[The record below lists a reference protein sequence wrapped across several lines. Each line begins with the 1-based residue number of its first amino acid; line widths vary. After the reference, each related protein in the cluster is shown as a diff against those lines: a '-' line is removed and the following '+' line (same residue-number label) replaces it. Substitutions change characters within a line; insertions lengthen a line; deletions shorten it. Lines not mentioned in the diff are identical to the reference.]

1 MASAALHLTALTCE
15 YKTNPLGLDVAQP
28 RLGWQLV
35 PADPAARGVRQSA
48 YQVLVTSDSS
58 GQAVVWDSGR
68 VASDQSVHVVYGGPA
83 LASRQRCYW
92 RVRVWDGAGAESE
105 WSETAW
111 WEMGLLAAADWQAQW
126 ITPDFEEDLSDST
139 PAPLLRGEFNV
150 AGEVQSARVYVS
162 AHGLYQLELNGQ
174 PVTEDLFTPG
184 WTTYLHRLHYQTYDV
199 TGLLQ
204 AGANALA
211 ATLGDGWWRGFF
223 NWNKGR
229 QHYGKGL
236 ALLAQL
242 VITYADGRVEVTG
255 TNGDWRSATGPIR
268 RSDIYHGETY
278 DARLERPGWSRPG
291 YDVSDWTGVRVE
303 DYGYGLLVAPMG
315 PPVRRIE
322 TLKPIGQ
329 FVTPAGELVVDMG
342 QNLVGW
348 VKLRVRGEAGTAV
361 TLRFA
366 EVLDQAGNLY
376 ITNLR
381 SAKQTDTYILKGGG
395 EEVFEPN
402 FTFHGFRYV
411 HVAGYPGE
419 LSLDDVTGVA
429 IHSDM
434 APTGEFECSAP
445 LLNQLQ
451 HNIQWGQKGNF
462 VDVPTDCP
470 QRDERLGWTGDA
482 QVFSRTAAFNFNVA
496 GFMTKWLRDV
506 AADQSPEGKVPFVVP
521 DILREGGSTGWGDA
535 AVVVPWTMYLCYGD
549 KRLLAEQYPSMLK
562 WVEYGRSQLNADGIW
577 AGGFHFGDWLAVPP
591 PDPNLP
597 YPVTDQPIISTSFLA
612 YSLALTLKTA
622 QVLGY
627 ADEAA
632 KLSGWLAALKTAFLN
647 EFLTPN
653 GRLSPSTQTA
663 YVMALSFDL
672 LPEALRAQAGD
683 RLVADIQKRENHMLT
698 GFLGSSYLP
707 HVLSDTGHLETA
719 YALLNQQTYP
729 SWLYPVLKGAT
740 TIWERWDGI
749 KPDGSFQ
756 DWNMNSFNHYAY
768 GAVGDWMYQV
778 VAGLRLD
785 PADPGYHHLIFKPQ
799 PGGGLTHARAALH
812 TLYGRA
818 ASGWQQTEAGL
829 TVNVTVP
836 PNTTAT
842 AYLPA
847 ASAAAVTE
855 GGQPLAGAREADGA
869 VVVDLGSGTYAFQI
883 AAA

>member
-1 MASAALHLTALTCE
+1 M
-15 YKTNPLGLDVAQP
+15 
-28 RLGWQLV
+28 
-35 PADPAARGVRQSA
+35 
-48 YQVLVTSDSS
+48 
-58 GQAVVWDSGR
+58 
-68 VASDQSVHVVYGGPA
+68 
-83 LASRQRCYW
+83 
-92 RVRVWDGAGAESE
+92 
-105 WSETAW
+105 
-111 WEMGLLAAADWQAQW
+111 
-126 ITPDFEEDLSDST
+126 
-139 PAPLLRGEFNV
+139 
-150 AGEVQSARVYVS
+150 
-162 AHGLYQLELNGQ
+162 
-174 PVTEDLFTPG
+174 
-184 WTTYLHRLHYQTYDV
+184 
-199 TGLLQ
+199 
-204 AGANALA
+204 
-211 ATLGDGWWRGFF
+211 
-223 NWNKGR
+223 
-229 QHYGKGL
+229 
-236 ALLAQL
+236 
-242 VITYADGRVEVTG
+242 
-255 TNGDWRSATGPIR
+255 
-268 RSDIYHGETY
+268 
-278 DARLERPGWSRPG
+278 
-291 YDVSDWTGVRVE
+291 
-303 DYGYGLLVAPMG
+303 
-315 PPVRRIE
+315 
-322 TLKPIGQ
+322 
-329 FVTPAGELVVDMG
+329 
-342 QNLVGW
+342 
-348 VKLRVRGEAGTAV
+348 
-361 TLRFA
+361 
-366 EVLDQAGNLY
+366 
-376 ITNLR
+376 
-381 SAKQTDTYILKGGG
+381 
-395 EEVFEPN
+395 
-402 FTFHGFRYV
+402 
-411 HVAGYPGE
+411 
-419 LSLDDVTGVA
+419 
-429 IHSDM
+429 
-434 APTGEFECSAP
+434 
-445 LLNQLQ
+445 
-451 HNIQWGQKGNF
+451 
-462 VDVPTDCP
+462 
-470 QRDERLGWTGDA
+470 
-482 QVFSRTAAFNFNVA
+482 
-496 GFMTKWLRDV
+496 
-506 AADQSPEGKVPFVVP
+506 VP

-869 VVVDLGSGTYAFQI
+869 VVVDLGSGTYEFQI